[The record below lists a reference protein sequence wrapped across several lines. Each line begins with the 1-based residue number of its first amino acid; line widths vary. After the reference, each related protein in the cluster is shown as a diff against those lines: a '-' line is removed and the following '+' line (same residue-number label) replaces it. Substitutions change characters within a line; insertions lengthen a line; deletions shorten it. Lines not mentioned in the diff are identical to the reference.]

1 MRFASDISV
10 FWLLPWLL
18 ISVLAAYWFYRNVSW
33 FNELSRK
40 SQLLIRF
47 LRTGTIFLIGALLIG
62 LILET
67 VKYREEKP
75 VLITMVDNS
84 SSMLNYKDSSEV
96 KERIEKFRSALKE
109 QYVDKFELVDMMVG
123 NSVSYGD
130 KVSFSDSKTDISSGF
145 ERLFTDY
152 YNRNIGGVVLVTD
165 GNFNEGS
172 NPVYSAEKISLTP
185 VFPLLV
191 GDTVRKRDHYV
202 KNVTAND
209 VAFFRNKFPVEVDLE
224 SVRFGKEEVEVS
236 IINEGRVIAS
246 KKIRYSGNAV
256 DFQHVSFE
264 LEASKIGFQAYTVE
278 ITEVSREY
286 NYRNN
291 RKTFYIE
298 VIDSRSKVLL
308 LAGAPHPDIAAIKQ
322 ELEKDE
328 NLEVVSKQFKDWNKD
343 LKKVDMIVVHEPGF
357 NMESSVLRDLIS
369 RKIPILFCIG
379 PNTAIQAVKELGLG
393 LSIPSGKQSDEIQ
406 SVFNEGFSSFELST
420 DLQRNIELYP
430 PLKTKFGELKV
441 TGADV
446 LAFQRLGNVRKKEPM
461 IFFLKRQGVK
471 YGFIYG
477 EGLWKWRMNEYAR
490 TGEQLY
496 FNELVT
502 KMGQY
507 LLVKQNTSSLRV
519 NLPKRFTKNEDV
531 IVNASFYNESLEPI
545 TTPKIEFSLKNEEG
559 KVSKYQFGAYGSSYR
574 LNAGRLE
581 PGKYE
586 WFSNAKHNGK
596 AYSKSG
602 VFIVEDLDLESLS
615 NSSNSSGML
624 QLADATG
631 GKMIQLANSQEL
643 LDLLDKRDD
652 IASLSYR
659 DASFDG
665 LIDFKWLFFL
675 LLIFLALEWFLR
687 RWFGA
692 Y

>member
-10 FWLLPWLL
+10 FWLLPWLF
-18 ISVLAAYWFYRNVSW
+18 ISILAALWFYKNVSW
-33 FNELSRK
+33 LNELSRK
-40 SQLLIRF
+40 WQLMIRF
-47 LRTGTIFLIGALLIG
+47 LRAGTIFLIGVLLIG

-75 VLITMVDNS
+75 VLITMIDNS
-84 SSMLNYKDSSEV
+84 SSMLNYKDSSEIRG
-96 KERIEKFRSALKE
+96 RIEKFRSALKE
-109 QYVDKFELVDMMVG
+109 QYADKFELVDMTVG
-123 NSVSYGD
+123 NSVSYAD
-130 KVSFSDSKTDISSGF
+130 KLIFSDSKTDLSSGF

-202 KNVTAND
+202 KNVTVND

-236 IINEGRVIAS
+236 IKNEGKVIAS

-278 ITEVSREY
+278 ISEVSREY

-291 RKTFYIE
+291 RKTFYVEI
-298 VIDSRSKVLL
+298 IDSRSKVLL

-343 LKKVDMIVVHEPGF
+343 LKKVDMVVVHEPGF

-369 RKIPILFCIG
+369 RKIPLLFCIG
-379 PNTAIQAVKELGLG
+379 PNTGTQAIKELGLG
-393 LSIPSGKQSDEIQ
+393 LTIPSGKQTDEIQ
-406 SVFNEGFSSFELST
+406 SVFNEGFSSFELSN
-420 DLQRNIELYP
+420 DLQRNLELYP
-430 PLKTKFGELKV
+430 PLKSKFGELKV

-446 LAFQRLGNVRKKEPM
+446 LAFQRLGNVRKKEPV

-477 EGLWKWRMNEYAR
+477 EGIWKWRMNEYAR
-490 TGEQLY
+490 TGEQTS

-502 KMGQY
+502 KIGQY

-545 TTPKIEFSLKNEEG
+545 TSPKIEFSLKNEEG
-559 KVSKYQFGAYGSSYR
+559 KVSKYQFGAYGTSYR
-574 LNAGRLE
+574 LNTGRLD
-581 PGKYE
+581 PGKYD
-586 WFSNAKHNGK
+586 WNAIAKHDGK
-596 AYSKSG
+596 TFTKSG

-615 NSSNSSGML
+615 NSSNSNAMR
-624 QLADATG
+624 QLAEATG
-631 GKMIQLANSQEL
+631 GSMIQLSNAQ
-643 LDLLDKRDD
+643 DLLGLLENRDD
-652 IASLSYR
+652 ITTMSYR

-665 LIDFKWLFFL
+665 LIDFKILFLIL
-675 LLIFLALEWFLR
+675 LLFLAGEWFLR